1 MAVRPDIHPS
11 GGIVSNSVRTTMQLV
26 AAVLL
31 AGGGSTAQAQEYP
44 VTRVAA
50 PGGEVVFA
58 NPGEREEMYDQLGYS
73 AARRAGD
80 FVYLSGVEVGP
91 LEGEGK
97 DYESLKTQLR
107 RAMTA
112 IKNSLAATGAD
123 FSHVVQLQS
132 FHNCKGTNFTGSFT
146 DQLGAMIEVKA
157 EFMPPPY
164 STWTAVCV
172 DRHYSDNTIVE
183 IQMTAY
189 APVDR

>member
-1 MAVRPDIHPS
+1 MRFTAGIGTSLILAALVS
-11 GGIVSNSVRTTMQLV
+11 GS
-26 AAVLL
+26 A
-31 AGGGSTAQAQEYP
+31 STAQAQEYP

-97 DYESLKTQLR
+97 DAEALKVQLR
-107 RAMTA
+107 RAMQA

-132 FHNCKGTNFTGSFT
+132 FHNCKASHFTGTFT
-146 DQLGAMIEVKA
+146 DQLVAMLEVKA

-164 STWTAVCV
+164 STWTAICV

-189 APVDR
+189 APLSGK

>member
-1 MAVRPDIHPS
+1 MPLV
-11 GGIVSNSVRTTMQLV
+11 V
-26 AAVLL
+26 AAMVSGL
-31 AGGGSTAQAQEYP
+31 GTTAHAQEYP

-97 DYESLKTQLR
+97 DFESFKTQLR
-107 RAMTA
+107 RAMTT

-132 FHNCKGTNFTGSFT
+132 FHNCKASHFDGTFT

-183 IQMTAY
+183 LQMTAF
-189 APVDR
+189 APVGKQ